1 VPEPTPA
8 MMAMGLLAV
17 VAMTVGRLRFLYC
30 QDGNNPG
37 YAVGRVEMVGSRK
50 NNEKLV
56 FEMDKKR

>member
-1 VPEPTPA
+1 